1 MRWRQVGRVTLRH
14 VLDLARDRRTIL
26 TLLTVPIL
34 TVILMAVASD
44 QIFGSIGGAANI
56 RVQIAVS
63 GTEHGREFVRELEDF
78 ANFDVVETDD
88 ARAAVRDGVGQ
99 VGLEVPRNFDR
110 RIERGKQAGLHVIQS
125 RPSVRTS
132 IAEAALQGAING
144 YSRRVTNERLAAAGL
159 PEETARPIRLSS
171 ENVATQAEHSG
182 SVLGDFL
189 PFLVIAQVV
198 GLMTGIA
205 IDLTAGEKERRTIE
219 ALVATPLS
227 RREIVVGKWI
237 VTALIGSFG
246 TTITVVAAL
255 LAFRVTSSNVLGNVA
270 DLPAGAVGSLLVGGV
285 ATALLLASVQL
296 TIGFFARS
304 AQQAGAMISPLFFI
318 VFIPLFLLADQSGT
332 TIGAGMYAVPVL
344 GPSMLARFGLA
355 GTAATGA
362 LPVALLT
369 SAAYAGVVLLL
380 ADRLFRSERAL
391 LRV

>member
-1 MRWRQVGRVTLRH
+1 
-14 VLDLARDRRTIL
+14 
-26 TLLTVPIL
+26 
-34 TVILMAVASD
+34 MAVAREE
-44 QIFGSIGGAANI
+44 IAGSIGGAGRI

-63 GTEHGREFVRELEDF
+63 GAEHGRAFLRELEEF
-78 ANFDVVETDD
+78 ANFELIETDEV
-88 ARAAVRDGVGQ
+88 RAAVQDGIGQ

-110 RIERGKQAGLHVIQS
+110 TIARGKQAKLHVIQGTTS
-125 RPSVRTS
+125 ARTS

-144 YSRRVTNERLAAAGL
+144 YAGRIARERLEAAGL
-159 PEETARPIRLSS
+159 PGSTARPIALSS
-171 ENVATQAEHSG
+171 ENVATQAQQSG
-182 SVLGDFL
+182 SVLGQFL

-227 RREIVVGKWI
+227 RREIVVGKWL

-246 TTITVVAAL
+246 TAVTVVAAL
-255 LAFRVTSSNVLGNVA
+255 LAFRFTSVPALGDVSL
-270 DLPAGAVGSLLVGGV
+270 LPAGAVTSLLIGGV

-304 AQQAGAMISPLFFI
+304 VQQAGAMISPLFFI

-344 GPSMLARFGLA
+344 GPSMLTRFGLA

-362 LPVALLT
+362 LPVALFT
-369 SAAYAGVVLLL
+369 SLAYAGVVLVL

-391 LRV
+391 LRA